1 MSAQDLLNESLCN
14 LLTLQESSHNLTF
27 DQAMDL
33 SGAINRLNDILS
45 DLESE
50 EKDWDAE
57 GFSEFLK
64 TKDQRINNVISKA
77 DEIISGCEQLQ

>member
-1 MSAQDLLNESLCN
+1 MSAQDLLNESICN
-14 LLTLQESSHNLTF
+14 LLTLQESSHNLSF

-33 SGAINRLNDILS
+33 SGAIDRLNDILS

-57 GFSEFLK
+57 GFSKFLK
-64 TKDQRINNVISKA
+64 TKDQRIDKVISSS
-77 DEIISGCEQLQ
+77 DEIIEAIEQLQ

>member
-1 MSAQDLLNESLCN
+1 MSAQDLLNESICN

-33 SGAINRLNDILS
+33 SGAIDRLNDILS

-50 EKDWDAE
+50 GKDWDAE
-57 GFSEFLK
+57 GFSKFLK
-64 TKDQRINNVISKA
+64 TKNERIDKVISSS
-77 DEIISGCEQLQ
+77 DEIIEAIEQLQ